1 MQLRSV
7 LALSSALLA
16 SACAHK
22 PNVPGDIFTNPVA
35 AATSCSATGTRSCCC
50 KDIGGNDC
58 IKNSTG
64 CTADYPIPILL
75 P

>member
-1 MQLRSV
+1 VRTILTLS
-7 LALSSALLA
+7 LAFVA
-16 SACAHK
+16 SACA
-22 PNVPGDIFTNPVA
+22 PTTNTRGDIYTNPVA

-64 CTADYPIPILL
+64 CTADFPIPILL

>member
-1 MQLRSV
+1 MRIV
-7 LALSSALLA
+7 LALSLAFLA
-16 SACAHK
+16 SGCA
-22 PNVPGDIFTNPVA
+22 PTSNTRGSLPPNPVA

-58 IKNSTG
+58 IKNATG
-64 CTADYPIPILL
+64 CTADFPIPILL